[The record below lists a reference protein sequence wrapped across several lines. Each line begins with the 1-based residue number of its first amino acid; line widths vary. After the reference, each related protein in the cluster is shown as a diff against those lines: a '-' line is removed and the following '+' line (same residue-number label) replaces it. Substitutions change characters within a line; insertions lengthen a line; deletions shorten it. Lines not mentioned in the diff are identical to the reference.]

1 MIVGDPYRFALDM
14 QKIEEWNYC
23 EDNTF
28 LNGVLLF
35 FIDGTIF
42 PTEIKT
48 ATLTSELM
56 PLKTILENP
65 VIDKQLF
72 NMKKEEAYIKL
83 YNLTFPEGDNTDNN
97 YDYHLTPASFSEDN
111 CHVFCVS
118 NGSECRILA
127 AHLNYLIDISR
138 HSLKNI
144 QVKEGILPKKDIIQ
158 ITNYIT
164 QLIE

>member
-1 MIVGDPYRFALDM
+1 MIVGDPYRFAIDM

-56 PLKTILENP
+56 PLKTIEERHY
-65 VIDKQLF
+65 VI
-72 NMKKEEAYIKL
+72 I
-83 YNLTFPEGDNTDNN
+83 TNN
-97 YDYHLTPASFSEDN
+97 YN
-111 CHVFCVS
+111 
-118 NGSECRILA
+118 
-127 AHLNYLIDISR
+127 IDVVTEWQPEIT
-138 HSLKNI
+138 
-144 QVKEGILPKKDIIQ
+144 ILPIQ
-158 ITNYIT
+158 KNT
-164 QLIE
+164 

>member
-1 MIVGDPYRFALDM
+1 MIVGDPYRFAIDM

-72 NMKKEEAYIKL
+72 NMKKSTVYKGL
-83 YNLTFPEGDNTDNN
+83 HRVT
-97 YDYHLTPASFSEDN
+97 
-111 CHVFCVS
+111 V
-118 NGSECRILA
+118 
-127 AHLNYLIDISR
+127 
-138 HSLKNI
+138 
-144 QVKEGILPKKDIIQ
+144 
-158 ITNYIT
+158 
-164 QLIE
+164 

>member
-1 MIVGDPYRFALDM
+1 MIIGDPYKFAIDM
-14 QKIEEWNYC
+14 QKIEDWNYC
-23 EDNTF
+23 GDNTF

-48 ATLTSELM
+48 ATLMSELI
-56 PLKTILENP
+56 PLKSILENP

-72 NMKKEEAYIKL
+72 NMEKEKAYVKL
-83 YNLTFPEGDNTDNN
+83 YNLTFPEDYSDNN

-118 NGSECRILA
+118 NGSESRILA
-127 AHLNYLIDISR
+127 AHLNYLMDISR

-144 QVKEGILPKKDIIQ
+144 QVKEGILSKKDIIQ
-158 ITNYIT
+158 ITDYIT
-164 QLIE
+164 QLIG

>member
-1 MIVGDPYRFALDM
+1 
-14 QKIEEWNYC
+14 
-23 EDNTF
+23 
-28 LNGVLLF
+28 
-35 FIDGTIF
+35 
-42 PTEIKT
+42 
-48 ATLTSELM
+48 
-56 PLKTILENP
+56 
-65 VIDKQLF
+65 
-72 NMKKEEAYIKL
+72 MKKEEAYIKL
-83 YNLTFPEGDNTDNN
+83 YNLTFPEGDNIDNN

-127 AHLNYLIDISR
+127 ARLNYLIDISR